1 MKFLEDMLEKQYGI
15 EIAQKIIEGYL
26 AKRKTTLRINTIK
39 TSVKQDNNQEEAK
52 KEENLNTE
60 GNNNQEQTNSSNEE
74 ESKQKLD
81 AKKIEYEE
89 VKWSKEAI
97 IIKNEDEKAIQEMD
111 IYTNGEIYMQ
121 SLSSML
127 PPIILEPK
135 EGTDILDMAAA
146 PGGKTTQIAALTNNK
161 AHITACEK
169 NKIRAERLKYN
180 IDKQGASCVFIM
192 QKDAR
197 FIDDFFSFDQIL
209 LDAPCSGSGTL
220 DFNDNNIEK
229 YFSKQL
235 IDRSSSVQKTLLSK
249 AIKLLKPGHEMVYS
263 TCSILSC
270 ENEDIVAHSIKN
282 ENVEIVPIHFEGMEE
297 LPLLPTKIHGTL
309 CVCPTDLYEGFFVAK
324 IRKK

>member
-39 TSVKQDNNQEEAK
+39 SNIEEI
-52 KEENLNTE
+52 
-60 GNNNQEQTNSSNEE
+60 
-74 ESKQKLD
+74 KQKLD
-81 AKKIEYEE
+81 VKKIEYEE

-135 EGTDILDMAAA
+135 EDTDILDMAAA

-192 QKDAR
+192 EKDAR

>member
-1 MKFLEDMLEKQYGI
+1 MPSLFEQNPPQIMMCILQKAGHSSDGYERDRKLRNG
-15 EIAQKIIEGYL
+15 KIIFE
-26 AKRKTTLRINTIK
+26 KIK
-39 TSVKQDNNQEEAK
+39 NI
-52 KEENLNTE
+52 ENLDMF
-60 GNNNQEQTNSSNEE
+60 
-74 ESKQKLD
+74 QKGYFTVQDLS
-81 AKKIEYEE
+81 AGM
-89 VKWSKEAI
+89 SA
-97 IIKNEDEKAIQEMD
+97 
-111 IYTNGEIYMQ
+111 YM
-121 SLSSML
+121 
-127 PPIILEPK
+127 LEPK
-135 EGTDILDMAAA
+135 ENEYILDACSA

-161 AHITACEK
+161 AHITPCEK